1 MYQGNLDYL
10 KSQRDYLLRLVKQID
25 ERIDENGVE
34 RLDGI
39 RFLDWPTSENRNV
52 IHSGLQSLSFM
63 AMKAAVQIG
72 EYIGDRDMIRMAS
85 SCLERMKGVAVDAH
99 DNSQAAALNIISG
112 LSTDPEKDCETILK
126 NGLDGFSTFYGYYML
141 EALAMLGKYDEA
153 ITYLKNFDADEEFIS
168 PAIIGTIGDCY
179 VNMDKYE
186 EGVGYFER
194 AAKKA
199 DNDMLSPIYLKKA
212 ATVYEKLGNK
222 KKALEMYQKIKDSY
236 PKSMSNQDIEKYIV
250 RDEETGK

>member
-1 MYQGNLDYL
+1 MGLLAIVIIVSAIIGVRHFYVLPRENKAQAEIYKGVFYFEKDSFQLALQGNGADFIGF
-10 KSQRDYLLRLVKQID
+10 KAIAD
-25 ERIDENGVE
+25 EYSS
-34 RLDGI
+34 
-39 RFLDWPTSENRNV
+39 T
-52 IHSGLQSLSFM
+52 
-63 AMKAAVQIG
+63 KAG
-72 EYIGDRDMIRMAS
+72 N
-85 SCLERMKGVAVDAH
+85 L
-99 DNSQAAALNIISG
+99 AAAYSG
-112 LSTDPEKDCETILK
+112 LSLY
-126 NGLDGFSTFYGYYML
+126 N
-141 EALAMLGKYDEA
+141 LGKYDEA

-236 PKSMSNQDIEKYIV
+236 PKSMSNQEIYKNIITD
-250 RDEETGK
+250 DDAGK

>member
-1 MYQGNLDYL
+1 MSHEKKELDELDKVNAALSSSEQFIQQYQKPILLGLLAIVIIVSAIIGVRHFYVLPRENKAQAEMYKGVFYFEKDSFQLALQGNGADFIGF
-10 KSQRDYLLRLVKQID
+10 KAIAD
-25 ERIDENGVE
+25 EYSS
-34 RLDGI
+34 
-39 RFLDWPTSENRNV
+39 T
-52 IHSGLQSLSFM
+52 
-63 AMKAAVQIG
+63 KAG
-72 EYIGDRDMIRMAS
+72 N
-85 SCLERMKGVAVDAH
+85 L
-99 DNSQAAALNIISG
+99 AAAYSG
-112 LSTDPEKDCETILK
+112 LSLY
-126 NGLDGFSTFYGYYML
+126 N
-141 EALAMLGKYDEA
+141 LGKYDEA

-168 PAIIGTIGDCY
+168 PTIIGTIGDCY

>member
-1 MYQGNLDYL
+1 MDKVNAALSSSEQFIQQYQKPILLGLLAIVIIVSAIIGVRHFYVLPRENKAQAEMYKGVFYFEKDSFQLALQGNGADFIGF
-10 KSQRDYLLRLVKQID
+10 KAIAD
-25 ERIDENGVE
+25 EYSS
-34 RLDGI
+34 
-39 RFLDWPTSENRNV
+39 T
-52 IHSGLQSLSFM
+52 
-63 AMKAAVQIG
+63 KAG
-72 EYIGDRDMIRMAS
+72 N
-85 SCLERMKGVAVDAH
+85 L
-99 DNSQAAALNIISG
+99 AAAYSG
-112 LSTDPEKDCETILK
+112 LSLY
-126 NGLDGFSTFYGYYML
+126 N
-141 EALAMLGKYDEA
+141 LGKYDEA

>member
-1 MYQGNLDYL
+1 MSHEKKELDELDKVNAALSSSEQFIQQYQKPILLGLLAIVIIVSAIIGVRHFYVLPRDNKAQADMYKGVFYFEKDSFQLALQGNGADFIGF
-10 KSQRDYLLRLVKQID
+10 KAIAD
-25 ERIDENGVE
+25 EYSS
-34 RLDGI
+34 
-39 RFLDWPTSENRNV
+39 T
-52 IHSGLQSLSFM
+52 
-63 AMKAAVQIG
+63 KAG
-72 EYIGDRDMIRMAS
+72 N
-85 SCLERMKGVAVDAH
+85 L
-99 DNSQAAALNIISG
+99 AAAYSG
-112 LSTDPEKDCETILK
+112 LSLY
-126 NGLDGFSTFYGYYML
+126 N
-141 EALAMLGKYDEA
+141 LGKYDEA

-186 EGVGYFER
+186 DGVGYFER

-236 PKSMSNQDIEKYIV
+236 PKSMSNQDIEKYII
-250 RDEETGK
+250 RDEEAGK

>member
-1 MYQGNLDYL
+1 MSHEKKELDELDKVNAALSSSEQFIQQYQKPILLGLLAIVIIVSAIIGVRHFYVLPCENKAQAEMYKGVFYFEKDSFQLALQGNGADFIGF
-10 KSQRDYLLRLVKQID
+10 KAIAD
-25 ERIDENGVE
+25 EYSS
-34 RLDGI
+34 
-39 RFLDWPTSENRNV
+39 T
-52 IHSGLQSLSFM
+52 
-63 AMKAAVQIG
+63 KAG
-72 EYIGDRDMIRMAS
+72 N
-85 SCLERMKGVAVDAH
+85 L
-99 DNSQAAALNIISG
+99 AAAYSG
-112 LSTDPEKDCETILK
+112 LSLY
-126 NGLDGFSTFYGYYML
+126 N
-141 EALAMLGKYDEA
+141 LGKYDEA

>member
-1 MYQGNLDYL
+1 MSHEKKELDELDKVNAALSSSAQFIQQYQKPILLGLLAIVIIVSAIIGVRHFYVLPRENKAQAEMYKGVFYFEKDSFQLALQGNGADFIGF
-10 KSQRDYLLRLVKQID
+10 KAIAD
-25 ERIDENGVE
+25 EYSS
-34 RLDGI
+34 
-39 RFLDWPTSENRNV
+39 T
-52 IHSGLQSLSFM
+52 
-63 AMKAAVQIG
+63 KAG
-72 EYIGDRDMIRMAS
+72 N
-85 SCLERMKGVAVDAH
+85 L
-99 DNSQAAALNIISG
+99 AAAYSG
-112 LSTDPEKDCETILK
+112 LSLY
-126 NGLDGFSTFYGYYML
+126 N
-141 EALAMLGKYDEA
+141 LGKYDEA

-250 RDEETGK
+250 RDEEAGK

>member
-1 MYQGNLDYL
+1 MSHEKKELDELDKVNAALSRSEQFIQQYQKPILLGLLAIVIIVSAIIGVRHFYVLPRENKAQAEMYKGVFYFEKDSFQLALQGNGADFIGF
-10 KSQRDYLLRLVKQID
+10 KAIAD
-25 ERIDENGVE
+25 EYSS
-34 RLDGI
+34 
-39 RFLDWPTSENRNV
+39 T
-52 IHSGLQSLSFM
+52 
-63 AMKAAVQIG
+63 KAG
-72 EYIGDRDMIRMAS
+72 N
-85 SCLERMKGVAVDAH
+85 L
-99 DNSQAAALNIISG
+99 AAAYSG
-112 LSTDPEKDCETILK
+112 LSLY
-126 NGLDGFSTFYGYYML
+126 N
-141 EALAMLGKYDEA
+141 LGKYDEA

-250 RDEETGK
+250 RDEEAGK

>member
-1 MYQGNLDYL
+1 MSHEKKELDELDKVNAALSSSEQFIQQYQKPILLGLLAIVIIVSAIIGVRHFYVLPRENKAQAEMYKGVFYFEKDSFQLALQGNGADFIGF
-10 KSQRDYLLRLVKQID
+10 KAIAD
-25 ERIDENGVE
+25 EYSS
-34 RLDGI
+34 
-39 RFLDWPTSENRNV
+39 T
-52 IHSGLQSLSFM
+52 
-63 AMKAAVQIG
+63 KAG
-72 EYIGDRDMIRMAS
+72 N
-85 SCLERMKGVAVDAH
+85 L
-99 DNSQAAALNIISG
+99 AAAYSG
-112 LSTDPEKDCETILK
+112 LSLY
-126 NGLDGFSTFYGYYML
+126 N
-141 EALAMLGKYDEA
+141 LGKYDEA

-222 KKALEMYQKIKDSY
+222 KKALEMYQKIKNSY

-250 RDEETGK
+250 RDEEAGK

>member
-1 MYQGNLDYL
+1 MGLLAIVIIVSAIIGVRHFYVLPRENKAQAEMYKGVFYFEKDSFQLALQGNGADFIGF
-10 KSQRDYLLRLVKQID
+10 KAIAD
-25 ERIDENGVE
+25 EYSS
-34 RLDGI
+34 
-39 RFLDWPTSENRNV
+39 T
-52 IHSGLQSLSFM
+52 
-63 AMKAAVQIG
+63 KAG
-72 EYIGDRDMIRMAS
+72 N
-85 SCLERMKGVAVDAH
+85 L
-99 DNSQAAALNIISG
+99 AAAYSG
-112 LSTDPEKDCETILK
+112 LSLY
-126 NGLDGFSTFYGYYML
+126 N
-141 EALAMLGKYDEA
+141 LGKYDEA

-250 RDEETGK
+250 RDEEAGK

>member
-1 MYQGNLDYL
+1 MGLLAIVIIVSAIIGVRHFYVLPRENKAQAEMYKGVFYFEKYSFQLALQGNGADFIGF
-10 KSQRDYLLRLVKQID
+10 KAIAD
-25 ERIDENGVE
+25 EYSS
-34 RLDGI
+34 
-39 RFLDWPTSENRNV
+39 T
-52 IHSGLQSLSFM
+52 
-63 AMKAAVQIG
+63 KAG
-72 EYIGDRDMIRMAS
+72 N
-85 SCLERMKGVAVDAH
+85 L
-99 DNSQAAALNIISG
+99 AAAYSG
-112 LSTDPEKDCETILK
+112 LSLY
-126 NGLDGFSTFYGYYML
+126 N
-141 EALAMLGKYDEA
+141 LGKYDEA

>member
-1 MYQGNLDYL
+1 MGLLAIVIIVSAIIGVRHFYVLPRENKAQAEMYKGVFYFEKDSFQLALQGNGADFIGFKAIADEYSSTKAGNLAAAY
-10 KSQRDYLLRLVKQID
+10 SGLRLY
-25 ERIDENGVE
+25 N
-34 RLDGI
+34 
-39 RFLDWPTSENRNV
+39 
-52 IHSGLQSLSFM
+52 
-63 AMKAAVQIG
+63 
-72 EYIGDRDMIRMAS
+72 
-85 SCLERMKGVAVDAH
+85 
-99 DNSQAAALNIISG
+99 
-112 LSTDPEKDCETILK
+112 
-126 NGLDGFSTFYGYYML
+126 
-141 EALAMLGKYDEA
+141 LGKYDEA

>member
-1 MYQGNLDYL
+1 MSHEKKELDELDKVNAALSSSEQFIQQYQKPILLGLLAIVIIVSAIIGVRHFYVLPREDKAQAEMYKGVFYFEKDSFQLALQGNGADFIGF
-10 KSQRDYLLRLVKQID
+10 KAIAD
-25 ERIDENGVE
+25 EYSS
-34 RLDGI
+34 
-39 RFLDWPTSENRNV
+39 T
-52 IHSGLQSLSFM
+52 
-63 AMKAAVQIG
+63 KAG
-72 EYIGDRDMIRMAS
+72 N
-85 SCLERMKGVAVDAH
+85 L
-99 DNSQAAALNIISG
+99 AAAYSG
-112 LSTDPEKDCETILK
+112 LSLY
-126 NGLDGFSTFYGYYML
+126 N
-141 EALAMLGKYDEA
+141 LGKYDEA

-222 KKALEMYQKIKDSY
+222 KKALEMYQKIKNSY

-250 RDEETGK
+250 RDEEAGK

>member
-1 MYQGNLDYL
+1 MSHEKKELDELDKVNAALSSSEQFIQQYQKPILLGLLAIVIIVSAIIGVRHFYVLPRENKAQAEMYKGVFYFEKDSFQLALQGNGADFIGF
-10 KSQRDYLLRLVKQID
+10 KAIAD
-25 ERIDENGVE
+25 EYSS
-34 RLDGI
+34 
-39 RFLDWPTSENRNV
+39 T
-52 IHSGLQSLSFM
+52 
-63 AMKAAVQIG
+63 KAG
-72 EYIGDRDMIRMAS
+72 N
-85 SCLERMKGVAVDAH
+85 L
-99 DNSQAAALNIISG
+99 AAAYSG
-112 LSTDPEKDCETILK
+112 LSLY
-126 NGLDGFSTFYGYYML
+126 N
-141 EALAMLGKYDEA
+141 LGKYDEA

>member
-1 MYQGNLDYL
+1 MDKVNAALSSSEQFIQQYQKPILLGLLAIVIIVSAIIGVRHFYVLPRENKAQAEMYKGVFYFEKDSFQLALQGNGADFIGF
-10 KSQRDYLLRLVKQID
+10 KAIAD
-25 ERIDENGVE
+25 EYSS
-34 RLDGI
+34 
-39 RFLDWPTSENRNV
+39 T
-52 IHSGLQSLSFM
+52 
-63 AMKAAVQIG
+63 KAG
-72 EYIGDRDMIRMAS
+72 N
-85 SCLERMKGVAVDAH
+85 L
-99 DNSQAAALNIISG
+99 AAAYSG
-112 LSTDPEKDCETILK
+112 LSLY
-126 NGLDGFSTFYGYYML
+126 N
-141 EALAMLGKYDEA
+141 LGKYDEA

-250 RDEETGK
+250 RDEEAGK

>member
-1 MYQGNLDYL
+1 MSHEKKELDELDKVNAALSSSEQFIQQYQKPILLGLLAIVIIVSAIIGVRHFYVLPRENKAQAEMYKGVFYFEKDSFQLALQGNEADFIGF
-10 KSQRDYLLRLVKQID
+10 KAIAD
-25 ERIDENGVE
+25 EYSS
-34 RLDGI
+34 
-39 RFLDWPTSENRNV
+39 T
-52 IHSGLQSLSFM
+52 
-63 AMKAAVQIG
+63 KAG
-72 EYIGDRDMIRMAS
+72 N
-85 SCLERMKGVAVDAH
+85 L
-99 DNSQAAALNIISG
+99 AAAYSG
-112 LSTDPEKDCETILK
+112 LSLY
-126 NGLDGFSTFYGYYML
+126 N
-141 EALAMLGKYDEA
+141 LGKYDEA

-250 RDEETGK
+250 RDEEAGK

>member
-1 MYQGNLDYL
+1 MSHEKKELDELDKVNAALSSSEQFIQQYQKPILLGLLAIVIIGVRHFYVLPRENKAQAEMYKGVFYFEKDSFQLALQGNGADFIGF
-10 KSQRDYLLRLVKQID
+10 KAIAD
-25 ERIDENGVE
+25 EYSS
-34 RLDGI
+34 
-39 RFLDWPTSENRNV
+39 T
-52 IHSGLQSLSFM
+52 
-63 AMKAAVQIG
+63 KAG
-72 EYIGDRDMIRMAS
+72 N
-85 SCLERMKGVAVDAH
+85 L
-99 DNSQAAALNIISG
+99 AAAYSG
-112 LSTDPEKDCETILK
+112 LSLY
-126 NGLDGFSTFYGYYML
+126 N
-141 EALAMLGKYDEA
+141 LGKYDEA

>member
-1 MYQGNLDYL
+1 MSHEKKELDELDKVNAALSSSEQFIQQYQKPILLGLLAIVIIVSAIIGVRHFYVLPRENKAQAEMYKGVFYFEKDSFQLALQGNEADFIGF
-10 KSQRDYLLRLVKQID
+10 KAIAD
-25 ERIDENGVE
+25 EYSS
-34 RLDGI
+34 
-39 RFLDWPTSENRNV
+39 T
-52 IHSGLQSLSFM
+52 
-63 AMKAAVQIG
+63 KAG
-72 EYIGDRDMIRMAS
+72 N
-85 SCLERMKGVAVDAH
+85 L
-99 DNSQAAALNIISG
+99 AAAYSG
-112 LSTDPEKDCETILK
+112 LSLY
-126 NGLDGFSTFYGYYML
+126 N
-141 EALAMLGKYDEA
+141 LGKYDEA

-222 KKALEMYQKIKDSY
+222 KKALEMYQKIKNSY

-250 RDEETGK
+250 RDEEAGK

>member
-1 MYQGNLDYL
+1 MSHEKKELDELDKVNAALSSSEQFIQQYQKPILLGLLAIVIIVSAIIGVRHFYVLPRENKAQAEMYKGVFYFEKDSFQLALQGNGADFIGF
-10 KSQRDYLLRLVKQID
+10 KAIAD
-25 ERIDENGVE
+25 EYSS
-34 RLDGI
+34 
-39 RFLDWPTSENRNV
+39 T
-52 IHSGLQSLSFM
+52 
-63 AMKAAVQIG
+63 KAG
-72 EYIGDRDMIRMAS
+72 N
-85 SCLERMKGVAVDAH
+85 L
-99 DNSQAAALNIISG
+99 AAAYSG
-112 LSTDPEKDCETILK
+112 LSLY
-126 NGLDGFSTFYGYYML
+126 N
-141 EALAMLGKYDEA
+141 LGKYDEA

-186 EGVGYFER
+186 DSVGYFER

-236 PKSMSNQDIEKYIV
+236 PKSMSNQDIEKYII
-250 RDEETGK
+250 RDEEAGK

>member
-1 MYQGNLDYL
+1 MSHEKKELDELDKVNAALSSSEQFIQQYQKPILLGLLAIVIIVSAIIGVRHFYVLPRENKAQAEMYKGVFYFEKDSFQLALQGNGADFIGF
-10 KSQRDYLLRLVKQID
+10 KAIAD
-25 ERIDENGVE
+25 EYSS
-34 RLDGI
+34 
-39 RFLDWPTSENRNV
+39 T
-52 IHSGLQSLSFM
+52 
-63 AMKAAVQIG
+63 KAG
-72 EYIGDRDMIRMAS
+72 N
-85 SCLERMKGVAVDAH
+85 L
-99 DNSQAAALNIISG
+99 AAAYSG
-112 LSTDPEKDCETILK
+112 LSLY
-126 NGLDGFSTFYGYYML
+126 N
-141 EALAMLGKYDEA
+141 LGKYDEA

-222 KKALEMYQKIKDSY
+222 KKALEMYQKMKDSY

>member
-1 MYQGNLDYL
+1 MSHEKKELDELDKVNAALSSSEQFIQQYQKPILLGLLAIVIIVSAIIGVRHFYVLPRENKAQAEMYKGVFYFEKDSFQLALQGNGADFIGF
-10 KSQRDYLLRLVKQID
+10 KAIAD
-25 ERIDENGVE
+25 EYSS
-34 RLDGI
+34 
-39 RFLDWPTSENRNV
+39 T
-52 IHSGLQSLSFM
+52 
-63 AMKAAVQIG
+63 KAG
-72 EYIGDRDMIRMAS
+72 N
-85 SCLERMKGVAVDAH
+85 L
-99 DNSQAAALNIISG
+99 AAAYSG
-112 LSTDPEKDCETILK
+112 LSLY
-126 NGLDGFSTFYGYYML
+126 N
-141 EALAMLGKYDEA
+141 LGKYDEA

-250 RDEETGK
+250 RDEEAGK

>member
-1 MYQGNLDYL
+1 MSHEKKELDELDKVNAALSSSEQFIQQYQKPILLGLLAIVIIVSAIIGVRHFYVLPRENKAQAEMYKGVFYFEKDSFQLAVQGNGADFIGF
-10 KSQRDYLLRLVKQID
+10 KAIAD
-25 ERIDENGVE
+25 EYSS
-34 RLDGI
+34 
-39 RFLDWPTSENRNV
+39 T
-52 IHSGLQSLSFM
+52 
-63 AMKAAVQIG
+63 KAG
-72 EYIGDRDMIRMAS
+72 N
-85 SCLERMKGVAVDAH
+85 L
-99 DNSQAAALNIISG
+99 AAAYSG
-112 LSTDPEKDCETILK
+112 LSLY
-126 NGLDGFSTFYGYYML
+126 N
-141 EALAMLGKYDEA
+141 LGKYDEA

-168 PAIIGTIGDCY
+168 PAIIGTIGDCQ

-236 PKSMSNQDIEKYIV
+236 PK
-250 RDEETGK
+250 

>member
-1 MYQGNLDYL
+1 MSHEKKELDELDKVNAALSSSEQFIQQYQKPILLGLLAIVIIVSAIIGVRHFYVLPRENKAQAEMYKGVFYFEKDSFQLALQGNGADFIGF
-10 KSQRDYLLRLVKQID
+10 KAIAD
-25 ERIDENGVE
+25 EYSS
-34 RLDGI
+34 
-39 RFLDWPTSENRNV
+39 T
-52 IHSGLQSLSFM
+52 
-63 AMKAAVQIG
+63 KAG
-72 EYIGDRDMIRMAS
+72 N
-85 SCLERMKGVAVDAH
+85 L
-99 DNSQAAALNIISG
+99 AAAYSG
-112 LSTDPEKDCETILK
+112 LSLY
-126 NGLDGFSTFYGYYML
+126 N
-141 EALAMLGKYDEA
+141 LGKYDEA

-186 EGVGYFER
+186 DGVGYFER

-236 PKSMSNQDIEKYIV
+236 PKSMSNQDIEKYII
-250 RDEETGK
+250 RDEEAVK

>member
-1 MYQGNLDYL
+1 MSHEKKELDELDKVNAALSSSEQFIQQYQKPILLGLLAVVIVVSAIIGVRHFYVLPRENKAQAEMYKGVFYFEKDSFQLALQGNGADFIGF
-10 KSQRDYLLRLVKQID
+10 KAIAD
-25 ERIDENGVE
+25 EYSS
-34 RLDGI
+34 
-39 RFLDWPTSENRNV
+39 T
-52 IHSGLQSLSFM
+52 
-63 AMKAAVQIG
+63 KAG
-72 EYIGDRDMIRMAS
+72 N
-85 SCLERMKGVAVDAH
+85 L
-99 DNSQAAALNIISG
+99 AAAYSG
-112 LSTDPEKDCETILK
+112 LSLY
-126 NGLDGFSTFYGYYML
+126 N
-141 EALAMLGKYDEA
+141 LGKYDEA

-250 RDEETGK
+250 RDEEAGK

>member
-1 MYQGNLDYL
+1 MSHEKKELDELDKVNAALSSSEQFIQQYQKPILLGLLAIVIIVSAIIGVRHFYVLPRENKAQAEMYKGVFYFEKDSFQLALQGNGADFIGF
-10 KSQRDYLLRLVKQID
+10 KAIAD
-25 ERIDENGVE
+25 EYSY
-34 RLDGI
+34 
-39 RFLDWPTSENRNV
+39 T
-52 IHSGLQSLSFM
+52 
-63 AMKAAVQIG
+63 KAG
-72 EYIGDRDMIRMAS
+72 N
-85 SCLERMKGVAVDAH
+85 L
-99 DNSQAAALNIISG
+99 AAAYSG
-112 LSTDPEKDCETILK
+112 LSLY
-126 NGLDGFSTFYGYYML
+126 N
-141 EALAMLGKYDEA
+141 LGKYDEA

-250 RDEETGK
+250 RDEEAGK

>member
-1 MYQGNLDYL
+1 MGLLAIVIIVSAIIGVRHFYVLPREDKAQAEMYKGVFYFEKDSFQLALQGNGADFIGF
-10 KSQRDYLLRLVKQID
+10 KAIAD
-25 ERIDENGVE
+25 EYSS
-34 RLDGI
+34 
-39 RFLDWPTSENRNV
+39 T
-52 IHSGLQSLSFM
+52 
-63 AMKAAVQIG
+63 KAG
-72 EYIGDRDMIRMAS
+72 N
-85 SCLERMKGVAVDAH
+85 L
-99 DNSQAAALNIISG
+99 AAAYSG
-112 LSTDPEKDCETILK
+112 LSLY
-126 NGLDGFSTFYGYYML
+126 N
-141 EALAMLGKYDEA
+141 LGKYDEA

>member
-1 MYQGNLDYL
+1 MSHEKKELDELDKVNAALSSSEQFIQQYQKPILLGLLAIVIIVSAIIGVRHFYVLPREDKAQAEMYKGVFYFEKDSFQLALQGNGADFIGF
-10 KSQRDYLLRLVKQID
+10 KAIAD
-25 ERIDENGVE
+25 EYSS
-34 RLDGI
+34 
-39 RFLDWPTSENRNV
+39 T
-52 IHSGLQSLSFM
+52 
-63 AMKAAVQIG
+63 KAG
-72 EYIGDRDMIRMAS
+72 N
-85 SCLERMKGVAVDAH
+85 L
-99 DNSQAAALNIISG
+99 AAAYSG
-112 LSTDPEKDCETILK
+112 LSLY
-126 NGLDGFSTFYGYYML
+126 N
-141 EALAMLGKYDEA
+141 LGKYDEA

>member
-1 MYQGNLDYL
+1 MSHEKKELDELDKVNAALSSSEQFIQQYQKPILLGLLAIVIIVSAIIGVRHFYVLPRENKAQAEMYKGVFYFEKDSFQLALQGNGADFIGF
-10 KSQRDYLLRLVKQID
+10 KAIAD
-25 ERIDENGVE
+25 EYSS
-34 RLDGI
+34 
-39 RFLDWPTSENRNV
+39 T
-52 IHSGLQSLSFM
+52 
-63 AMKAAVQIG
+63 KAG
-72 EYIGDRDMIRMAS
+72 N
-85 SCLERMKGVAVDAH
+85 L
-99 DNSQAAALNIISG
+99 AAAYSG
-112 LSTDPEKDCETILK
+112 LSLY
-126 NGLDGFSTFYGYYML
+126 N
-141 EALAMLGKYDEA
+141 LGKYDEA

-250 RDEETGK
+250 RDEETGKLN

>member
-1 MYQGNLDYL
+1 MSHEKKELDELDKVNAALSSSEQFIQQYQKPILLGLLAIVIIVSAIIGVRHFYVLPRENKAQAEMYKGVFYFEKDSFQLALQGNGADFIGF
-10 KSQRDYLLRLVKQID
+10 KAIAD
-25 ERIDENGVE
+25 EYSSNK
-34 RLDGI
+34 DGN
-39 RFLDWPTSENRNV
+39 F
-52 IHSGLQSLSFM
+52 
-63 AMKAAVQIG
+63 
-72 EYIGDRDMIRMAS
+72 
-85 SCLERMKGVAVDAH
+85 
-99 DNSQAAALNIISG
+99 AAAYSG
-112 LSTDPEKDCETILK
+112 LSLY
-126 NGLDGFSTFYGYYML
+126 N
-141 EALAMLGKYDEA
+141 LGKYDEA

>member
-1 MYQGNLDYL
+1 MSHEKKELDELDKVNAALSSSEQFIQQYQKPILLGLLAIVIIVSAIIGVRHFYVLPRENKAQAEMYKGVFYFEKDSFQLALQGNGADFIGF
-10 KSQRDYLLRLVKQID
+10 KAIA
-25 ERIDENGVE
+25 
-34 RLDGI
+34 DGYSS
-39 RFLDWPTSENRNV
+39 T
-52 IHSGLQSLSFM
+52 
-63 AMKAAVQIG
+63 KAG
-72 EYIGDRDMIRMAS
+72 N
-85 SCLERMKGVAVDAH
+85 L
-99 DNSQAAALNIISG
+99 AAAYSG
-112 LSTDPEKDCETILK
+112 LSLY
-126 NGLDGFSTFYGYYML
+126 N
-141 EALAMLGKYDEA
+141 LGKYDEA

-250 RDEETGK
+250 RDEEAGK

>member
-1 MYQGNLDYL
+1 MSHEKKELDELDKVNAALSSSEQFIQQYQKPILLGLLAIVIIVSAIIGVRHFYVLPRENKAQAEMYKGVFYFEKDSFQLAVQGNGADFIGF
-10 KSQRDYLLRLVKQID
+10 KAIAD
-25 ERIDENGVE
+25 EYSS
-34 RLDGI
+34 
-39 RFLDWPTSENRNV
+39 T
-52 IHSGLQSLSFM
+52 
-63 AMKAAVQIG
+63 KAG
-72 EYIGDRDMIRMAS
+72 N
-85 SCLERMKGVAVDAH
+85 L
-99 DNSQAAALNIISG
+99 AAAYSG
-112 LSTDPEKDCETILK
+112 LSLY
-126 NGLDGFSTFYGYYML
+126 N
-141 EALAMLGKYDEA
+141 LGKYDEA

-250 RDEETGK
+250 RDEEAGK